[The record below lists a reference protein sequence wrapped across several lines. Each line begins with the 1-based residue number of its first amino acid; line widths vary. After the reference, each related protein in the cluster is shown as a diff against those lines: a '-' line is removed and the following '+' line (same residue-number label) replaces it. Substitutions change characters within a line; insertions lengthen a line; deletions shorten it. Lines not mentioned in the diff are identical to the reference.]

1 MDRRLTPFSG
11 RLALECLRG
20 RIEAPGFT
28 SGQAGQ
34 LVVPLA
40 DLLDAPQ
47 GRRERQLLLGD
58 PLVVIDHRDGHAFVQ
73 SGKDGYCGWLTQSAV
88 GAPVPISHWVAV
100 PASHLYSAAKVQAP
114 EIAALSLGARL
125 QVLAVDDKF
134 AKTSAGYVPFAHL
147 RPWGDWYGDPVAV
160 AEGLLAVAYLWG
172 GNSHAGIDCS
182 GLVQAAFR
190 ACGLDCPADSDLQQ
204 ALGIEI
210 GADQPLQRGDLLF
223 WRGHV
228 AMVVDGQRLIHAN
241 GHHMAVQYEGIG
253 PCIARIADQGGGPVT
268 ARRRPA

>member
-11 RLALECLRG
+11 RVALESLRG
-20 RIEAPGFT
+20 KIEAPGFT

-47 GRRERQLLLGD
+47 GRRERQLLLGE
-58 PLVVIDHRDGHAFVQ
+58 PLMLIDRRDGHVFVQ
-73 SGKDGYCGWLTQSAV
+73 TGRDGYCGWLLETAV
-88 GAPVPISHWVAV
+88 GAPAPISHWVAV

-134 AKTSAGYVPFAHL
+134 AKTSAGYVPLTHL

-160 AEGLLAVAYLWG
+160 AEGLLGVAYLWG

-182 GLVQAAFR
+182 GLVQAALL
-190 ACGLDCPADSDLQQ
+190 ACGRGCPADSDLQQ
-204 ALGIEI
+204 ALGAEIE
-210 GADQPLQRGDLLF
+210 ADQPLQRGDLLF

-228 AMVVDGQRLIHAN
+228 AMVVDEQRLIHAN
-241 GHHMAVQYEGIG
+241 GHDMAVRYEAIV
-253 PCIARIADQGGGPVT
+253 PCVARIADQGGGPVT
-268 ARRRPA
+268 ARRRLA